1 MKKGATAIIGTYKHQ
16 LAICSNPI
24 DNYEPMKY
32 YPAIYSGDV
41 LQQYRDSIDGMEY
54 GYFVRS
60 SLCRYDFFPEDE
72 FKQYFTIV
80 ENCDGNKKVSGLLYW
95 LRSVRSIK
103 ITICPDVKEDG
114 YWYEYSFWTS
124 YPFYVTN
131 VEEHGF
137 GSFELA
143 AKRAINLAKEAC
155 LKTHG
160 IKGIKEWVNYTFNKK

>member
-1 MKKGATAIIGTYKHQ
+1 MYRKDIHEAIGSYKHQ
-16 LAICSNPI
+16 LAICRYSYDHYYSMTYQVVI
-24 DNYEPMKY
+24 RSCDIFDNERLYGYGDGYFIKYESHY
-32 YPAIYSGDV
+32 DF
-41 LQQYRDSIDGMEY
+41 LSID
-54 GYFVRS
+54 
-60 SLCRYDFFPEDE
+60 E
-72 FKQYFTIV
+72 FTQYFTIV
-80 ENCDGNKKVSGLLYW
+80 DDCGENKRISSLLKW
-95 LRSVRSIK
+95 LREEKKIK
-103 ITICPDVKEDG
+103 ITIIPDILDDG
-114 YWYEYSFWTS
+114 YWYEYRFWTS